1 MAFLMR
7 SDDLDISDRSSDG
20 LRNVVMGR
28 VMDDGSWTEVGRF
41 SDVNI
46 TFHGE
51 PMPEEF
57 KTRYLNIWDE
67 VSLTAELE
75 PTFAKQIADE
85 IYEAHIMPFLSQMA
99 DQLAQTQE
107 ICICYANPNDR
118 NAVEFI
124 KSIYGTMPL
133 RVSNNVIYT
142 HAVEKGMIYLIP
154 ASKLYTPS
162 PLFGIQA
169 TMTTID
175 ELAAYEQRK
184 PPVHDISWIRKQM
197 KHCKN
202 PMERKALEKELNAA
216 FKEKKRRRKK

>member
-1 MAFLMR
+1 MD
-7 SDDLDISDRSSDG
+7 SDISNSVSDV

-51 PMPEEF
+51 AMPEEF
-57 KTRYLNIWDE
+57 KTEHLRLRNE
-67 VSLTAELE
+67 VLFTAEIE
-75 PTFAKQIADE
+75 PTIAKRIADE
-85 IYEAHIMPFLSQMA
+85 IYTKLVTPFLLQMA
-99 DQLAQTQE
+99 EQLAQTE
-107 ICICYANPNDR
+107 EVCICYANPNDR

-124 KSIYGTMPL
+124 KSVYGTMPL
-133 RVSNNVIYT
+133 RVLNNVIYT

-162 PLFGIQA
+162 QLFGTQA
-169 TMTTID
+169 TTTIID
-175 ELAAYEQRK
+175 EMSTEVQQE
-184 PPVHDISWIRKQM
+184 PPVRDISWIRKQM

-202 PMERKALEKELNAA
+202 PMERKQLEKELNAA